1 MPTKKI
7 IEPTLTFHGGAGA
20 VTGACYLIETAHARV
35 LVDCGMF
42 QGSRFA
48 EDHNSEPFSFDP
60 KTIDALLITHAHI
73 DHTGRIAKL
82 YHDGFKGA
90 IFGTPPT
97 LDFAKELLIDSEHVI
112 ATEAKHLGRE
122 PFYTI
127 KDVEGAFTLAH
138 SVEYGEEVTVSEDLF
153 FRMQDAGHILGSS
166 IIEIFITKPDG
177 KQVKVVFTGDLG
189 NSPAPLLKD
198 TYQEKS
204 ADYIVIESAYGD
216 RMHEKERER
225 KDVFEDVI
233 EETVAAGGVLM
244 IPSFATERSQEIL
257 YELNELIEHDRIPK
271 VPVFI
276 DSPLAIKIT
285 EIYKRHS
292 SYYDE
297 EAQRLLRSGDEIFSF
312 PGLKFTPTTEESKRI
327 NDVPAPKIIM
337 AGSGMSQGGRITY
350 HEKLYLPDPKNT
362 LLIIG
367 FQIKGSL
374 GRRLL
379 DGEKTVHIHGSDVP
393 VRARIVQISG
403 YSAHAD
409 QQQLYD
415 WLAPMRMETKKVFI
429 VQGEEEASKAFG
441 QVVMDQL
448 GMEAVVPKLGDQFV
462 LE

>member
-1 MPTKKI
+1 MTTKKK
-7 IEPTLTFHGGAGA
+7 EPTLTFCGGAGA
-20 VTGACYLIETAHARV
+20 VTGACYLLETAHAKV

-48 EDHNSEPFSFDP
+48 EDLNTEPFPFDP
-60 KTIDALLITHAHI
+60 KDIDALLVTHAHI

-82 YHDGFKGA
+82 YHDGFKG
-90 IFGTPPT
+90 IIYGTPPT

-112 ATEAKHLGRE
+112 ATEAKHSGKE
-122 PFYTI
+122 PFYSI
-127 KDVEGAFTLAH
+127 KDVEGAFTLAKPT
-138 SVEYGEEVTVSEDLF
+138 EYGQVVKVSEDF
-153 FRMQDAGHILGSS
+153 SFRMQDAGHILGSS
-166 IIEIFITKPDG
+166 IIEVFITASEE
-177 KQVKVVFTGDLG
+177 KQIKMVFTGDLG
-189 NSPAPLLKD
+189 NSPAPLLGD
-198 TYQEKS
+198 TYEEKE
-204 ADYIVIESAYGD
+204 ADYVVIESAYGD
-216 RMHEKERER
+216 RLHGQDRER

-233 EETVAAGGVLM
+233 EETIAAGGVLM

-257 YELNELIEHDRIPK
+257 YELNELVEHGRIPK

-297 EAQRLLRSGDEIFSF
+297 EAKRLLRSGDEIFDF
-312 PGLKFTPTTEESKRI
+312 PGLRFTPTVEESKHI

-350 HEKLYLPDPKNT
+350 HERLYLSDPKNT

-367 FQIKGSL
+367 FQVKGSL

-379 DGEKTVHIHGSDVP
+379 DGEPVVHIHGSDVP

-409 QQQLYD
+409 QQQLYN
-415 WLAPMRMETKKVFI
+415 WLAPMRTSVKKVFI
-429 VQGEEEASKAFG
+429 VQGEEEVAQTFAG
-441 QVVMDQL
+441 VVMDQL
-448 GMEAVVPKLGDQFV
+448 AIQAVVPKQGEKFV